1 VKGLTPF
8 LDDLVASSAASAAV
22 ALAGTADR
30 IAWEAAAGA
39 APETR
44 FDLASLTKPFVSTLA
59 LVLEAEGV
67 LRLGSPIAELWPAAD
82 PRLGRRPLSDL
93 LRHRSGLQ
101 AWAPLYHLCRS
112 REEALS
118 LILGGTLLGARAG
131 TYSDL
136 GFILLGMTI
145 EKVTGEE
152 LQAAVRSRVLGPL
165 GLSHVEPSPGDQP
178 DIAESRMD
186 TGKEVQLAAKMGL
199 TVAPLPAEKGFPQDG
214 NARFLIGLAGGRGHM
229 AGHAGLFGRA
239 RDLWALGAEWL
250 APGRL
255 LQPAAVADALAGGGG
270 FALGWWRRTLQ
281 GSAGRALSR
290 ASFGHTGFAGG
301 SLWIDPEAGRILV
314 LLAARTDP
322 MDNFNRRRRR
332 FHILASHRISPG
344 GTT

>member
-1 VKGLTPF
+1 VRSF
-8 LDDLVASSAASAAV
+8 LDDLVASGAASSAV

-39 APETR
+39 TPETR
-44 FDLASLTKPFVSTLA
+44 FDFASLTKPFVSTLA

-67 LRLGSPIAELWPAAD
+67 LPLATPIGELWPEAD
-82 PRLGRRPLSDL
+82 PRLGRRPLSAL

-112 REEALS
+112 REEVLS

-152 LQAAVRSRVLGPL
+152 LQVAVRSRVLDPL
-165 GLSHVEPSPGDQP
+165 GLTSVEPSPGAQP

-186 TGKEVQLAAKMGL
+186 TGKEVQLAAKQGL
-199 TVAPLPAEKGFPQDG
+199 SIAPLPPSRLGFPQDG
-214 NARFLIGLAGGRGHM
+214 NARFLIDLAGGRGHM

-255 LQPAAVADALAGGGG
+255 LKPEAVAASLSRGARGGS
-270 FALGWWRRTLQ
+270 FALGWWRRTLK

-314 LLAARTDP
+314 LLSARTDS

-332 FHILASHRISPG
+332 FHALASHRISLEG
-344 GTT
+344 